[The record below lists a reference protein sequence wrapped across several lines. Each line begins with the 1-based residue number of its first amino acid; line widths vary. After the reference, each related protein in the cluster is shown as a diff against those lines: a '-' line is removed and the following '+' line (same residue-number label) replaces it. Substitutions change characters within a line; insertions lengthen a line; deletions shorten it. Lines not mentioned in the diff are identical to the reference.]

1 MSDSNKVLAT
11 YFAENDEIKFDFKD
25 EEEKGLFWF
34 YDDLHCPNPLSPLY
48 FDCNGWWG
56 PTCEY
61 MYRRFG
67 APIGSEWRGK
77 RVGTYL
83 YTAVVPP
90 KVAPEQAGSLFNYY
104 GQLMPIYAEKF
115 YDIWRN
121 EYIPEIKSYW
131 DKILDFDFEEGTIP
145 EALIHMEDCLDM
157 QERAFKIH
165 WIINLAQFKASSD
178 FVDYYAEL
186 MGGVDD
192 EVGKI
197 NVSTQDRNWD
207 SLHELWK
214 MKEFVK
220 ADAGLS
226 KLFAENEKEVIME
239 KLAES
244 EAGKKFAKMLDDYR
258 LEYGFHALYT
268 HEYIYKTVYE
278 DPTPMIDTIKD
289 YLKSDYDFP
298 AQFEACKREQDEAIS
313 NLYAKIDDPEKL
325 EKMRHL
331 LHLCVQMAPITPDHH
346 FYLDQGIFS
355 HMRLMFLGI
364 GKMYTKAGIID
375 DPEDIFML
383 GYNDVRCAG
392 VDPDYPAKEIVAKN
406 RAEMEAAKK
415 REPREWYG
423 TATYWQVY
431 EEPYKSLWGYPQRF
445 EAEQAEL
452 KSKEAASKT
461 VLKGIPG
468 YPGVYEGKA
477 RFITEPKDL
486 DEVKKG
492 EVLVCKMTNPAWVVC
507 FSQIGALVTDTG
519 GALSHPAVVSREF
532 GIPCVV
538 GTRKATT
545 LIKTGDMVRVDGT
558 TGTVE
563 IIG

>member
-11 YFAENDEIKFDFKD
+11 YFGENDEVKFDFKN

-67 APIGSEWRGK
+67 APIGSEWLGK

-90 KVAPEQAGSLFNYY
+90 KVKPEQAGSLFNYY
-104 GQLMPIYAEKF
+104 GKLMPIYAEKF
-115 YDIWRN
+115 YDIWKN

-131 DKILDFDFEEGTIP
+131 EKMLDFNFDEATIP

-186 MGGVDD
+186 IGSVDD

-207 SLHELWK
+207 SLRELWK

-220 ADAGLS
+220 NDADLS
-226 KLFAENEKEVIME
+226 KLFAENEKEVIMK
-239 KLAES
+239 KLDES
-244 EAGKKFAKMLDDYR
+244 KAGKQFEEMLDAYR
-258 LEYGFHALYT
+258 KEYGFHALYT

-298 AQFEACKREQDEAIS
+298 TQYEACRRDQEEAIN
-313 NLYAKIDDPEKL
+313 NLYAKISDPEKL

-364 GKMYTKAGIID
+364 GKMYVKAGILD

-392 VDPDYPAKEIVAKN
+392 VDPNYPAKEIAAKN

-423 TATYWQVY
+423 TATYWQGY
-431 EEPYKSLWGYPQRF
+431 EEPYKTLWGYPQRF

-452 KSKEAASKT
+452 KSKEKASKT

>member
-1 MSDSNKVLAT
+1 MSEDKVLAT
-11 YFAENDEIKFDFKD
+11 YFGENDDVKVEWKD
-25 EEEKGLFWF
+25 EAEKDLFWF
-34 YDDLHCPNPLSPLY
+34 QDDLHCPNPLSPLY

-61 MYRRFG
+61 MDRRFG
-67 APIGSEWRGK
+67 APIGSQWLGK
-77 RVGTYL
+77 RIGTYL

-90 KVAPEQAGSLFNYY
+90 KTNPEQVQGLFNYY
-104 GQLMPIYAEKF
+104 STVMPIYAEKF
-115 YDIWRN
+115 YDVWKN
-121 EYIPEIKSYW
+121 EYIPEIKGYW
-131 DKILDFDFEEGTIP
+131 EKILDFDFDNATIP

-165 WIINLAQFKASSD
+165 WIINLAQFKASGD
-178 FVDYYAEL
+178 FVEYYNEL
-186 MGGVDD
+186 IGEDDD

-197 NVSTQDRNWD
+197 NVSTDDRNWD
-207 SLHELWK
+207 SLRELWK
-214 MKEFVK
+214 MKEFIKGEPVLK
-220 ADAGLS
+220 A
-226 KLFAENEKEVIME
+226 LFEENPKEVIME
-239 KLAES
+239 KLPELP
-244 EAGKKFAKMLDDYR
+244 EGKKFLEMLDAYR
-258 LEYGFHALYT
+258 KEYGFHALYT

-278 DPTPMIDTIKD
+278 DPTPILDTLKD
-289 YLKSDYDFP
+289 YLKNDYDFSSHYDT
-298 AQFEACKREQDEAIS
+298 CKKEQQEAIS
-313 NLYAKIDDPEKL
+313 KMYAKIEDPEKL

-364 GKMYTKAGIID
+364 GRMYVKAGILD

-383 GYNDVRCAG
+383 GYEDVRCAG

-415 REPREWYG
+415 RHPREWYG
-423 TATYWQVY
+423 TATHWQIY
-431 EEPYKSLWGYPQRF
+431 EEPYKSLWAYPQRF
-445 EAEQAEL
+445 EAGQKEEKENAEI
-452 KSKEAASKT
+452 SHT
-461 VLKGIPG
+461 TLKGIPG
-468 YPGVYEGKA
+468 YPGVYEGTA

-538 GTRKATT
+538 GTRRATQ
-545 LIKTGDMVRVDGT
+545 LIHTGDKVRVDGN

>member
-1 MSDSNKVLAT
+1 M
-11 YFAENDEIKFDFKD
+11 
-25 EEEKGLFWF
+25 
-34 YDDLHCPNPLSPLY
+34 
-48 FDCNGWWG
+48 
-56 PTCEY
+56 
-61 MYRRFG
+61 
-67 APIGSEWRGK
+67 
-77 RVGTYL
+77 
-83 YTAVVPP
+83 
-90 KVAPEQAGSLFNYY
+90 
-104 GQLMPIYAEKF
+104 
-115 YDIWRN
+115 
-121 EYIPEIKSYW
+121 
-131 DKILDFDFEEGTIP
+131 
-145 EALIHMEDCLDM
+145 
-157 QERAFKIH
+157 
-165 WIINLAQFKASSD
+165 
-178 FVDYYAEL
+178 AEL
-186 MGGVDD
+186 M
-192 EVGKI
+192 
-197 NVSTQDRNWD
+197 
-207 SLHELWK
+207 
-214 MKEFVK
+214 
-220 ADAGLS
+220 
-226 KLFAENEKEVIME
+226 
-239 KLAES
+239 
-244 EAGKKFAKMLDDYR
+244 
-258 LEYGFHALYT
+258 
-268 HEYIYKTVYE
+268 
-278 DPTPMIDTIKD
+278 
-289 YLKSDYDFP
+289 
-298 AQFEACKREQDEAIS
+298 
-313 NLYAKIDDPEKL
+313 
-325 EKMRHL
+325 
-331 LHLCVQMAPITPDHH
+331 HLCVQMAPITPDHH
-346 FYLDQGIFS
+346 FYLDQGVFS

-364 GKMYTKAGIID
+364 GKMFVKAGIID

-392 VDPDYPAKEIVAKN
+392 VDPEYPAKEIVTKN

-423 TATYWQVY
+423 TATHWQVY
-431 EEPYKSLWGYPQRF
+431 EEPYKTLWGYPQRF

-468 YPGVYEGKA
+468 YPGIYEGKA